1 MYRAGADADCL
12 GHHRRRP
19 MGDLTRRIAQR
30 LRHRL
35 LVQRS
40 RQRRDARSSGLV
52 VQQPVDPL
60 RHETLLP
67 APYGDLA
74 LAGLPHD
81 RVGPDTICR
90 QQHDACAPH
99 MLLSAVPIR
108 DDRLQM
114 RTIGAAHFN
123 RDPLAHARSPS
134 LAEHTLVRDSY
145 VRFNPLDL
153 CGGTFGIIRTY
164 DGNSFHFGAMR
175 GVPPEIAELMK
186 QPRRPPFTGMVALE
200 RIVAGEPVVEIRD
213 SRDLAGYRA
222 GVPTIQ
228 AMVDRGGARTGLWVA
243 LRKEAELLGFIWVY
257 RQEIR
262 PFTDRQ
268 IALLRNFANQ
278 AVIAIENARLL
289 TETREALEQQTAT
302 AEVLQVIN
310 SSPGNLTPVYEAM
323 LEKARILCGAAH
335 GSLSLYD
342 GEKFRSVA
350 INTQSQ
356 ELADRLRQGFSPSEV
371 QYLKPLLDGA
381 RLVHVPDLAE
391 LGQPYGARTAL
402 FVPLRKHD
410 ALLGLI
416 SNVRLEIRPFSDKEI
431 ALVENFAA
439 QAIIAMENARL
450 LTETREALEQQTAT
464 AEVL

>member
-1 MYRAGADADCL
+1 MYRAGTDADCL

-81 RVGPDTICR
+81 RVGPDAICR

-145 VRFNPLDL
+145 VRFNPLARRQAARL
-153 CGGTFGIIRTY
+153 IIL
-164 DGNSFHFGAMR
+164 A
-175 GVPPEIAELMK
+175 K
-186 QPRRPPFTGMVALE
+186 QLLFRVN
-200 RIVAGEPVVEIRD
+200 RID
-213 SRDLAGYRA
+213 SGLAGSVKRLYFRGDAAFMRLGKPYRRR
-222 GVPTIQ
+222 
-228 AMVDRGGARTGLWVA
+228 D
-243 LRKEAELLGFIWVY
+243 
-257 RQEIR
+257 
-262 PFTDRQ
+262 
-268 IALLRNFANQ
+268 
-278 AVIAIENARLL
+278 
-289 TETREALEQQTAT
+289 
-302 AEVLQVIN
+302 
-310 SSPGNLTPVYEAM
+310 
-323 LEKARILCGAAH
+323 
-335 GSLSLYD
+335 
-342 GEKFRSVA
+342 
-350 INTQSQ
+350 
-356 ELADRLRQGFSPSEV
+356 
-371 QYLKPLLDGA
+371 A
-381 RLVHVPDLAE
+381 RLVKP
-391 LGQPYGARTAL
+391 RTAYYTRVAPAPRASPAYPSIGMERL
-402 FVPLRKHD
+402 DATKVASRPRPCENSRVQFARRKF
-410 ALLGLI
+410 
-416 SNVRLEIRPFSDKEI
+416 FSI
-431 ALVENFAA
+431 WS
-439 QAIIAMENARL
+439 
-450 LTETREALEQQTAT
+450 T
-464 AEVL
+464 

>member
-81 RVGPDTICR
+81 RVGPDAICR

-145 VRFNPLDL
+145 VRFNPLANV
-153 CGGTFGIIRTY
+153 T
-164 DGNSFHFGAMR
+164 
-175 GVPPEIAELMK
+175 
-186 QPRRPPFTGMVALE
+186 
-200 RIVAGEPVVEIRD
+200 
-213 SRDLAGYRA
+213 
-222 GVPTIQ
+222 
-228 AMVDRGGARTGLWVA
+228 
-243 LRKEAELLGFIWVY
+243 
-257 RQEIR
+257 
-262 PFTDRQ
+262 
-268 IALLRNFANQ
+268 LLREQ
-278 AVIAIENARLL
+278 WDKL
-289 TETREALEQQTAT
+289 TEERNAYLEGTESAL
-302 AEVLQVIN
+302 I
-310 SSPGNLTPVYEAM
+310 SGH
-323 LEKARILCGAAH
+323 KARIG
-335 GSLSLYD
+335 
-342 GEKFRSVA
+342 
-350 INTQSQ
+350 N
-356 ELADRLRQGFSPSEV
+356 
-371 QYLKPLLDGA
+371 
-381 RLVHVPDLAE
+381 
-391 LGQPYGARTAL
+391 
-402 FVPLRKHD
+402 
-410 ALLGLI
+410 
-416 SNVRLEIRPFSDKEI
+416 
-431 ALVENFAA
+431 
-439 QAIIAMENARL
+439 
-450 LTETREALEQQTAT
+450 
-464 AEVL
+464 

>member
-1 MYRAGADADCL
+1 MYRAGTDADCL

-81 RVGPDTICR
+81 RVGPDAICR

-145 VRFNPLDL
+145 VRFNPLAGRLEFFADQAGL
-153 CGGTFGIIRTY
+153 
-164 DGNSFHFGAMR
+164 
-175 GVPPEIAELMK
+175 AEPARFK
-186 QPRRPPFTGMVALE
+186 AYVA
-200 RIVAGEPVVEIRD
+200 
-213 SRDLAGYRA
+213 
-222 GVPTIQ
+222 
-228 AMVDRGGARTGLWVA
+228 A
-243 LRKEAELLGFIWVY
+243 LRKVEWVVY
-257 RQEIR
+257 AKR
-262 PFTDRQ
+262 PFGG
-268 IALLRNFANQ
+268 
-278 AVIAIENARLL
+278 
-289 TETREALEQQTAT
+289 
-302 AEVLQVIN
+302 
-310 SSPGNLTPVYEAM
+310 PGAM
-323 LEKARILCGAAH
+323 LAY
-335 GSLSLYD
+335 LSRY
-342 GEKFRSVA
+342 
-350 INTQSQ
+350 
-356 ELADRLRQGFSPSEV
+356 
-371 QYLKPLLDGA
+371 
-381 RLVHVPDLAE
+381 
-391 LGQPYGARTAL
+391 
-402 FVPLRKHD
+402 
-410 ALLGLI
+410 
-416 SNVRLEIRPFSDKEI
+416 
-431 ALVENFAA
+431 
-439 QAIIAMENARL
+439 
-450 LTETREALEQQTAT
+450 
-464 AEVL
+464 

>member
-81 RVGPDTICR
+81 RVGPDAICR

-145 VRFNPLDL
+145 VRFNPLGAVWAGPETLIVVSTDL
-153 CGGTFGIIRTY
+153 SHY
-164 DGNSFHFGAMR
+164 LD
-175 GVPPEIAELMK
+175 
-186 QPRRPPFTGMVALE
+186 
-200 RIVAGEPVVEIRD
+200 
-213 SRDLAGYRA
+213 YRSC
-222 GVPTIQ
+222 Q
-228 AMVDRGGARTGLWVA
+228 A
-243 LRKEAELLGFIWVY
+243 
-257 RQEIR
+257 
-262 PFTDRQ
+262 TDRQ
-268 IALLRNFANQ
+268 TAAAIERLDPGGLGPQSACGRVPVRGLLAAAKRRGMSIVRLDLRNSGD
-278 AVIAIENARLL
+278 
-289 TETREALEQQTAT
+289 TAGPRDR
-302 AEVLQVIN
+302 VV
-310 SSPGNLTPVYEAM
+310 GY
-323 LEKARILCGAAH
+323 
-335 GSLSLYD
+335 GSW
-342 GEKFRSVA
+342 
-350 INTQSQ
+350 
-356 ELADRLRQGFSPSEV
+356 
-371 QYLKPLLDGA
+371 
-381 RLVHVPDLAE
+381 
-391 LGQPYGARTAL
+391 AL
-402 FVPLRKHD
+402 FES
-410 ALLGLI
+410 AG
-416 SNVRLEIRPFSDKEI
+416 
-431 ALVENFAA
+431 
-439 QAIIAMENARL
+439 
-450 LTETREALEQQTAT
+450 QQP
-464 AEVL
+464 